1 MEYTDNFSYLSRTH
15 NRRLISLVIAIV
27 VTALVIDTSLTRIYL
42 YSSNNQFLSNARIVI
57 FAILLGHSKN
67 SETSKCCQRLYDYF
81 CIWFGSDVYIKPSC
95 SIGQPILSPF
105 WTCNCLFH
113 RALILSVATRR

>member
-42 YSSNNQFLSNARIVI
+42 YNSNNQFLSNARIVI
-57 FAILLGHSKN
+57 FAIMA
-67 SETSKCCQRLYDYF
+67 
-81 CIWFGSDVYIKPSC
+81 IVYVVA
-95 SIGQPILSPF
+95 QY
-105 WTCNCLFH
+105 
-113 RALILSVATRR
+113 LILELVKKGSQEIRSKEQLHLQLIHRIVTIVQYILTAVIVLIILEMIVTSAYS